1 MTPWPLRKYSAN
13 SAVKSTKM
21 NIAEISHRLNQ
32 LQFNSEVM
40 QAYDEP
46 HRFYHTLEHIEDV
59 LKQLH
64 NVDLLKQ
71 DELFLAAVFH
81 DIIYNPQSNTNEED
95 SAEFFLNA
103 ATSASLTGEQKEH
116 IKQLILDTK
125 HHKPSVKFSE
135 EFIKADLA
143 ILNSSLDKL
152 IKYEKQIFK
161 EFQFVDYKDY
171 KVKRIEVLKHF
182 NINGSLNNLI
192 DYVNSVE
199 PSIGVFAGSF
209 NPFHKGHYN
218 VLQKAEKLF
227 DKVIIAF
234 GRNPQKDTRTW
245 DIPQTIKNRQI
256 TEYHGLLTDHVETFG
271 YDVTVVRG
279 LRNSTDFQYE
289 QNQYRYIQELK
300 PDIKIINIFCD
311 KEFEHISSSG
321 IRTLEKYNKHQ
332 NYLLD

>member
-1 MTPWPLRKYSAN
+1 MT
-13 SAVKSTKM
+13 
-21 NIAEISHRLNQ
+21 IAEISHRLNH
-32 LQFNSEVM
+32 LQFNSDVIN
-40 QAYDEP
+40 AYDEP
-46 HRFYHTLEHIEDV
+46 HRFYHTLEHIEFV

-64 NVDLLKQ
+64 DAGFLMH
-71 DELFLAAVFH
+71 DEVFLAAVFH
-81 DIIYNPQSNTNEED
+81 DIVYNPQSKTNEED
-95 SAEFFLNA
+95 SAEYFMQAAKSSGLN
-103 ATSASLTGEQKEH
+103 TDQKEH

-125 HHKPSVKFSE
+125 HHQSTVPFSKE
-135 EFIKADLA
+135 LIAADLA
-143 ILNSSLDKL
+143 ILNEPFDKL
-152 IKYEKQIFK
+152 IRYEKQIFK
-161 EFQFVDYKDY
+161 EYQFVDYKDY

-182 NINGSLNNLI
+182 NANGNLNHLI

-199 PSIGVFAGSF
+199 PLIGVFAGSF

-234 GRNPQKDTRTW
+234 GKNPDKNDRAW
-245 DIPQTIKNRQI
+245 AIPKTIANRQQA
-256 TEYHGLLTDHVETFG
+256 EYKGLVTDYIDSLG
-271 YDVTVVRG
+271 YNVTVIRG

-300 PDIKIINIFCD
+300 PDIKIVNIFCD

-332 NYLLD
+332 GYLLD

>member
-1 MTPWPLRKYSAN
+1 MT
-13 SAVKSTKM
+13 
-21 NIAEISHRLNQ
+21 IAEISNRLNH
-32 LQFNSEVM
+32 LQFNSDVINLYE
-40 QAYDEP
+40 EP
-46 HRFYHTLEHIEDV
+46 HRFYHTLAHIEDV
-59 LKQLH
+59 LKQLQEA
-64 NVDLLKQ
+64 DLLKH

-81 DIIYNPQSNTNEED
+81 DIVYNPRSTNNEED
-95 SAEFFLNA
+95 SADYFLNA
-103 ATSASLTGEQKEH
+103 AKSSGLTNDQKAH

-125 HHKPSVKFSE
+125 THKPTVPFSE

-143 ILNSSLDKL
+143 ILNASFDKL
-152 IKYEKQIFK
+152 ITYEKQIFK
-161 EFQFVDYKDY
+161 EFQFVDYKEY
-171 KVKRIEVLKHF
+171 KVKRVEVLKHF
-182 NINGSLNNLI
+182 NTNGKLNHLI

-199 PSIGVFAGSF
+199 PNIGVFAGSF

-234 GRNPQKDTRTW
+234 GKNPDKADRTW
-245 DIPQTIKNRQI
+245 DIPKTIANRQQ
-256 TEYHGLLTDHVETFG
+256 TQYNGLVTDYIDSLG

-300 PDIKIINIFCD
+300 PDIKIVNVFCD

-332 NYLLD
+332 GYLLH